1 MVSFSNNDL
10 YQIVLDRLRKD
21 RKGSINPEEFESL
34 LRLRNIDYF
43 NQQFKV
49 DGVSQINADSLSPF
63 SVFNDDAA
71 INQLVVTGTYYVD
84 LPAGY
89 AHLINAFYSANSA
102 LHSTVVE
109 LDIVS
114 GAELSDRINNAI
126 TGPSATEP
134 IGYIADG
141 VLWVYGYTSG
151 YILLSYY
158 AYPADPYFDYYT
170 DSSGNITYL
179 TDGQAEYTLLA
190 GEISR
195 SGLTAG
201 SGVTSIS
208 EDLAWNDQDAMNI
221 LDMIMTDLGVALGDQ
236 AISETS
242 VLERQQNV
250 KS

>member
-1 MVSFSNNDL
+1 MVSFDNSDL

-21 RKGSINPEEFESL
+21 RKGGVSPEEFESF

-49 DGVSQINADSLSPF
+49 DGVSQINTDSLSPF
-63 SVFNDDAA
+63 AVFNDPEP
-71 INQLVVTGTYYVD
+71 VTQDGAFATYYVTPD
-84 LPAGY
+84 ATY
-89 AHLINAFYSANSA
+89 THLINAFHSASNTSYA
-102 LHSTVVE
+102 TVVE

-114 GAELSDRINNAI
+114 NAELNDRLNNAI

-134 IGYIADG
+134 IGYLSDG
-141 VLWVYGYTSG
+141 KLWVYGVTTG

-158 AYPADPYFDYYT
+158 KYPADPYFDYYT
-170 DSSGNITYL
+170 DASGNVTYL
-179 TDGQAEYTLLA
+179 TDGQAEYTLQA

-201 SGVTSIS
+201 AGVTSVS
-208 EDLAWNDQDAMNI
+208 EDLEWGDQDAMNI
-221 LDMIMTDLGVALGDQ
+221 LDMVMTDVGVAQSDQ
-236 AISETS
+236 GITQTS
-242 VLERQQNV
+242 VIERQQNV